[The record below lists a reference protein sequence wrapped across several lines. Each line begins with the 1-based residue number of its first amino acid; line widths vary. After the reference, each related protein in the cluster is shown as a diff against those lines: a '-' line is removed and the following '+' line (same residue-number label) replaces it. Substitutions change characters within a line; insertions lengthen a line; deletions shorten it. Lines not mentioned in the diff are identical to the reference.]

1 MTSFQVTITN
11 THETFSCRDDTDV
24 LRAMEQLQRKGI
36 PVGCR
41 NGGCGVCKVEVT
53 AGLYAKRKMSRAVL
67 TQEEEERG
75 CVLACK
81 ISPMSDL
88 QVRVVGKMV
97 RAVEARKNKTMSFD
111 FGFMATSQTP
121 QPGKET

>member
-11 THETFSCRDDTDV
+11 THETFSCRDDSDV
-24 LRAMEQLQRKGI
+24 LRGMEQLQRKGI

-53 AGLYAKRKMSRAVL
+53 AGHYVKRKMSRAVL
-67 TQEEEERG
+67 TQGEDDRG

-81 ISPMSDL
+81 INPTSDL
-88 QVRVVGKMV
+88 QLKVVGKMV
-97 RAVEARKNKTMSFD
+97 RAVEARKNKTTSFD
-111 FGFMATSQTP
+111 FGFMATSQTS